1 MIEISRSELEKKYYK
16 LTNEELARELKISE
30 PTLLKLLR
38 LHDIELKGKGYASSS
53 KVKIIVR

>member
-1 MIEISRSELEKKYYK
+1 MIEISKSELEAKYLK
-16 LTNEELARELKISE
+16 LTNEELARELHISE

-38 LHDIELKGKGYASSS
+38 KHGITLKGKGYGSSS